1 MTIHSTKLPQ
11 LSADEIARVRQPLA
25 QAYTLPPTAYT
36 DPEVYERE
44 VALIMRKSWL
54 PLARV
59 DQVAKPGDY
68 ISRDLFGQP
77 VMVVHG
83 KDGEI
88 RTMSRVCL
96 HRAAPLTEDGAGHRN
111 LFTCPYHAWSYDTAG
126 ELVRTP
132 LMEGADGFDQTST
145 NEKCRLP
152 QIRTEIWNGFI
163 MANLDEGAEPFAPQ
177 IAGYTEFFK
186 PFRLDDLVV
195 ARTLEFPSDWNW
207 KVLVENFMEA
217 YHHIATHSTT
227 LEPVFHAAESKIPE
241 NNGEPWSI
249 LDMPAADMSG
259 PAADGTVPGLEDWQA
274 HSLFATVLFPHF
286 LLGIQGNATAWYQVL
301 PDAHNRLTL
310 KIHMCLPRST
320 IPADKWDE
328 AGDAAAELVS
338 VIHHEDITAND
349 MVWRGLNAP
358 LTKQGRLSPLEKSI
372 WQMNQWWLDKMTDAE
387 A

>member
-1 MTIHSTKLPQ
+1 MTIHTTPLPGMNE
-11 LSADEIARVRQPLA
+11 DEIARVRQPLEH
-25 QAYTLPPTAYT
+25 AYTLPPAAYT
-36 DPEVYERE
+36 DPDIYERE
-44 VALIMRKSWL
+44 VINIMRTSWL

-59 DQVAKPGDY
+59 DQVPEPSDY
-68 ISRDLFGQP
+68 VSLDLFGQP

-83 KDGEI
+83 KDGTI

-96 HRAAPLTEDGAGHRN
+96 HRAAPLTENGAGRRN

-126 ELVRTP
+126 DLVRAP
-132 LMEGADGFDQTST
+132 LMEGADGFD
-145 NEKCRLP
+145 EKGTKERCRLP

-163 MANLDEGAEPFAPQ
+163 MANLDDNAEPFAPQ
-177 IAGYTEFFK
+177 VAGYTEFFK
-186 PFRLDDLVV
+186 PFRLDDLAV
-195 ARTLEFPSDWNW
+195 ARTLEFPSEWNW

-227 LEPVFHAAESKIPE
+227 LEPVFHARDSKIPE

-301 PDAHNRLTL
+301 PEAHNRLTL
-310 KIHMCLPRST
+310 RIHMCLPRST
-320 IPADKWDE
+320 IPADKWEE
-328 AGDAAAELVS
+328 AADGAAELVN
-338 VIHHEDITAND
+338 VIHQEDIAAND
-349 MVWRGLNAP
+349 MVWRGLTAP
-358 LTKQGRLSPLEKSI
+358 LTTQGRLSPLEKSI
-372 WQMNQWWLDKMTDAE
+372 WQMNQWWLGKMTGAE